1 MTKKTKEHTTTITLT
16 MSQYNELE
24 GVISF
29 AHFNGYYDRLRKE
42 CNWDGYPETRS
53 KDLKDYQDLYGI
65 INNAGDD
72 FDYRWC

>member
-1 MTKKTKEHTTTITLT
+1 MKKEQTTTLTLT

-42 CNWDGYPETRS
+42 QP
-53 KDLKDYQDLYGI
+53 QDVKTYKELYDK
-65 INNAGDD
+65 INLANT
-72 FDYRWC
+72 FDYRWV